1 MTTAGAYAIVV
12 RRTTHG
18 PTIDVDGLATEA
30 GVHPDLV
37 RRLVRRGLLE
47 PAGGTLA
54 APVFRREAAVLLARA
69 IRLRR
74 DLGLDYAGALL
85 AGELLSRIDA
95 LEARLARYEN
105 VNHRGR

>member
-1 MTTAGAYAIVV
+1 MTTAGTHAIVV
-12 RRTTHG
+12 RRTAHG
-18 PTIDVDGLATEA
+18 TTIDVEVLATEA
-30 GVHPDLV
+30 GVHPDVV
-37 RRLVRRGLLE
+37 RSLVRRGLLE

-54 APVFRREAAVLLARA
+54 APVFRREAAALLARA

-105 VNHRGR
+105 PDDRRR